1 MKSEGE
7 EFRIS
12 DSGIEPMGA
21 NSRAKLRSTGFGDK
35 KKVVFLVALLVVGGG
50 VAAYQ
55 FLKGGSPQ
63 VVVATPVEPP
73 GAGAMDPMAGVG
85 TEAAAATLALATS
98 ADSDDGLSVARVEQ
112 LVKEFEGYVTARQT
126 PVKNLQANPFTVCPV
141 KVKKVEGR
149 PQAQSLTQPDAA
161 HEEVSARRQK
171 IREAAGGLVLGSVM
185 VAADRRMAVINGKVC
200 IVGSRVK
207 GFVVEAIEPD
217 LVLISADGETV
228 DLRLVRKQAQQP
240 E

>member
-7 EFRIS
+7 GFRMS

-21 NSRAKLRSTGFGDK
+21 NSRAKPRSTGFGDK
-35 KKVVFLVALLVVGGG
+35 KKVAFLVALLAVGGG

-63 VVVATPVEPP
+63 VAVATPADPP
-73 GAGAMDPMAGVG
+73 GAGAKDPMAGVG
-85 TEAAAATLALATS
+85 AEAAAATTALATPV
-98 ADSDDGLSVARVEQ
+98 DSDGGLSVARVEQ

-126 PVKNLQANPFTVCPV
+126 PVKNLRANPFTVCPV

-149 PQAQSLTQPDAA
+149 PLTQSDAA
-161 HEEVSARRQK
+161 YEEVSAHRQK
-171 IREAAGGLVLGSVM
+171 IHEAAGGLVLGSVM

-200 IVGSRVK
+200 TVGSRVK
-207 GFVVEAIEPD
+207 GFVVEVIEPD
-217 LVLISADGETV
+217 LVRVSADGETV

-240 E
+240 D

>member
-7 EFRIS
+7 GFRMS
-12 DSGIEPMGA
+12 DSGIEPIGA
-21 NSRAKLRSTGFGDK
+21 NSRAKPRSTGFGDK
-35 KKVVFLVALLVVGGG
+35 KKVAFLVALLAVGGG

-55 FLKGGSPQ
+55 FLKGESPQ
-63 VVVATPVEPP
+63 VAVATPAEPP
-73 GAGAMDPMAGVG
+73 AAGAMDPMAGVG
-85 TEAAAATLALATS
+85 ADAAATTAALATP
-98 ADSDDGLSVARVEQ
+98 ADSDAGLSVTRVEQ

-149 PQAQSLTQPDAA
+149 PQAQPDAA

-200 IVGSRVK
+200 TVGSRVK

-217 LVLISADGETV
+217 LVRVSADGETV

-240 E
+240 D